1 MRLQR
6 RMEDINLPSACK
18 SQVRLSSENL

>member
-1 MRLQR
+1 
-6 RMEDINLPSACK
+6 MEDINLPSACK